1 MKNNQWPVF
10 VFLPLLSLLM
20 CNTQSNVKLASPA
33 ILTDSI
39 AKTKKYQLL
48 YTDTSRHWTIKDFAK
63 NDSVLT
69 KEVDQIF
76 DSMSINE
83 RAAQLI
89 MPATGISKKYG
100 LPFATVLQLYKEKKI
115 GGVLM
120 LKGSRKL
127 FTSYTKT
134 LNTLAQK
141 DTLLPLVYSCDCEPT
156 LFHRKITDADSMTEA
171 SALFT
176 NAQVQESATTISK
189 EMKRMGIHW
198 NFAPVADIKVNQA
211 IINKRSFG
219 SNPADVVKKSLQ
231 FIKAASDENIASTI
245 KHFPGHGAIA
255 GDSHH
260 KLVYIDSILSEV
272 NNFQSIINQAHP
284 PAVMMGHIAVK
295 NNVLYNTRQRP
306 SSLSPQIATGLLQQ
320 QLGFTGI
327 VITDAMNMGAVS
339 TITNADYLAILAG
352 NDVVLMP
359 QNVRA
364 LHKKISALLQGNTER
379 KMQIEKSVKKIIKLK
394 ICLGIIR

>member
-1 MKNNQWPVF
+1 MKTIDTKQWWALTC
-10 VFLPLLSLLM
+10 LPLLALLM
-20 CNTQSNVKLASPA
+20 CNTKPSEKKITKEIASF
-33 ILTDSI
+33 TDTLI
-39 AKTKKYQLL
+39 HTKKYQLVF
-48 YTDTSRHWTIKDFAK
+48 TDISQHWTIKDFGE
-63 NDSVLT
+63 NDSILT
-69 KEVDQIF
+69 KEVDHIF
-76 DSMSINE
+76 DSMSIDE

-100 LPFATVLQLYKEKKI
+100 LPFSKILQLYKEKLI

-134 LNTLAQK
+134 LNRIAQK

-171 SALFT
+171 SALLT
-176 NAQVQESATTISK
+176 NAQVQEAARTISK
-189 EMKRMGIHW
+189 EMKQMGIHW
-198 NFAPVADIKVNQA
+198 NFAPVADVKVNQA
-211 IINKRSFG
+211 IIDKRSF
-219 SNPADVVKKSLQ
+219 SRDPADVIEKSNQ
-231 FIKAASDENIASTI
+231 FIKIASDANIATTI

-260 KLVYIDSILSEV
+260 QLVYIDSTLSEV
-272 NNFQSIINQAHP
+272 TTFQSIIYQAHP
-284 PAVMMGHIAVK
+284 TAVMMGHIAVR

-306 SSLSPQIATGLLQQ
+306 SSLSPKIATGLLQE

-339 TITNADYLAILAG
+339 QISNADY
-352 NDVVLMP
+352 
-359 QNVRA
+359 
-364 LHKKISALLQGNTER
+364 LHKKISALLHGNTAR
-379 KMQIEKSVKKIIKLK
+379 KKQIEKSVKKIIQLK
-394 ICLGIIR
+394 ICLGIIT